1 MCCQHFVCD
10 SNEGQEENK
19 LSRQLPAAT
28 ADVCKF
34 PSVAS
39 TCSYHEGIWQCS
51 DVPLL
56 GVTEN

>member
-56 GVTEN
+56 V